1 MSLSTFLRFV
11 ELQTK
16 VASLFP
22 FLVGLLFVIYRF
34 ESFNLLNTV
43 IFFFA
48 MLIFDLTTTGI
59 NNYMDYKKAHSDE
72 YRKTENIIGQ
82 ANIPAG
88 LAKNTILTM
97 LFIAMGL
104 GIWLV
109 FRNRF
114 ISTVHWDSLLYYWC
128 FLYVW
133 TSPYFS
139 NSFWRDFFRCNNG
152 IRDFIPYRL
161 CKCL

>member
-1 MSLSTFLRFV
+1 MMSLSTFLRFV

-59 NNYMDYKKAHSDE
+59 NNYMDYKKAQQM
-72 YRKTENIIGQ
+72 NIVKQ
-82 ANIPAG
+82 
-88 LAKNTILTM
+88 KILSGK
-97 LFIAMGL
+97 L
-104 GIWLV
+104 
-109 FRNRF
+109 
-114 ISTVHWDSLLYYWC
+114 IS
-128 FLYVW
+128 
-133 TSPYFS
+133 
-139 NSFWRDFFRCNNG
+139 R
-152 IRDFIPYRL
+152 
-161 CKCL
+161 

>member
-1 MSLSTFLRFV
+1 MSLRTFLNFV

-43 IFFFA
+43 IFFIS

-82 ANIPAG
+82 ANIP
-88 LAKNTILTM
+88 
-97 LFIAMGL
+97 
-104 GIWLV
+104 LV
-109 FRNRF
+109 
-114 ISTVHWDSLLYYWC
+114 
-128 FLYVW
+128 
-133 TSPYFS
+133 
-139 NSFWRDFFRCNNG
+139 WR
-152 IRDFIPYRL
+152 
-161 CKCL
+161 